1 MQETKSGVGVP
12 RTRGKAEDVATS
24 MNKSASH
31 SNPQPGPSGIERDQL
46 ISQSVSDD
54 SDTENEM
61 AEEDKCCVCKKF
73 NVQSKT

>member
-1 MQETKSGVGVP
+1 MPG
-12 RTRGKAEDVATS
+12 TRGKAEGVATS
-24 MNKSASH
+24 MNKSASQ